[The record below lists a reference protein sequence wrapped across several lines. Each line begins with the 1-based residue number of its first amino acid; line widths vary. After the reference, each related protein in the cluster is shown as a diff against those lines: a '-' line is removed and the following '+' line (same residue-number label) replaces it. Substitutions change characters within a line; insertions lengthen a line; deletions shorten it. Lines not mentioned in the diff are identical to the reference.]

1 MEYRA
6 TPTEN
11 RRLRTKLPIE
21 GKLLV
26 PENLSELSRQF
37 EKKAHKSKN
46 YYDRNCKKAK
56 PFGVGEKVRILKDK
70 K

>member
-37 EKKAHKSKN
+37 EK
-46 YYDRNCKKAK
+46 RRT
-56 PFGVGEKVRILKDK
+56 KVRIIMIEIVK
-70 K
+70 KQSPLEWEKK